1 MVRARQAPEKSFN
14 LIQRLHWV
22 FLLLSLVTLL
32 GAVAGSHGLSF
43 FG

>member
-1 MVRARQAPEKSFN
+1 MVRARQVLEKSFN

-22 FLLLSLVTLL
+22 FLLLSLVILL
-32 GAVAGSHGLSF
+32 GAVAGSHSLSF